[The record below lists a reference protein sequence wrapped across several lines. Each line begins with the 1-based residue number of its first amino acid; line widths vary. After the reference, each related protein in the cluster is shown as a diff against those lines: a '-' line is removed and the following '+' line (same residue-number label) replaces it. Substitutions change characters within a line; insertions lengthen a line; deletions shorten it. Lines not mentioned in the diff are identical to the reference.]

1 MPDLSQTKLNHKL
14 TLRIIEMTLVTL
26 VFSLF
31 ARPILAE
38 LHPYYFW
45 IAIFDIII
53 TSSLYLVVRSNKWP
67 KWHISLSLISSLIII
82 LPMLSISGGVN
93 SQVAFF
99 LPLYPIVGALI
110 GGRLES
116 RLMSLFLIVA
126 VLFATIFN
134 HSIINVSG
142 EYYADN
148 TSYLRG
154 FWLIL
159 AIMFSAIFGQFFLN
173 RYTELTKK
181 LTAENLQDP
190 LTELLNRRGLN
201 LHFALE
207 LEQAKETKSP
217 FCLMLID
224 IDYFKKIN
232 DQYGHDV
239 GDTCLIEVADRL
251 NKGIQSH
258 HYLAR
263 FGGEE
268 FIIVLPNTHLLE
280 AEKIAEQLR
289 QTIEDSHFSHLKL
302 PITITLGIARLH
314 GERDNALK
322 IIKRADKALYRGK
335 EKGRNRIE
343 LEN

>member
-1 MPDLSQTKLNHKL
+1 MSDVSQTQLNHKL
-14 TLRIIEMTLVTL
+14 TLRIIEMAFVTL
-26 VFSLF
+26 LFSLI
-31 ARPILAE
+31 ARPIIAE
-38 LHPYYFW
+38 LHPYYLW
-45 IAIFDIII
+45 LGIFDLII
-53 TSSLYLVVRSNKWP
+53 TGSLYVLVRSNKCP
-67 KWHISLSLISSLIII
+67 KWHISLSLISALIIM
-82 LPMLSISGGVN
+82 LPMLFISGGVN

-110 GGRLES
+110 GGRVES
-116 RLMSLFLIVA
+116 LLMSLFLIVTI
-126 VLFATIFN
+126 LFATIFS
-134 HSIINVSG
+134 HTIINVSG
-142 EYYADN
+142 EYYDAN

-159 AIMFSAIFGQFFLN
+159 AIMFSAMFGQFFLN

-181 LTAENLQDP
+181 LKAENLQDP

-201 LHFALE
+201 LHFAQE
-207 LEQAKETKSP
+207 LEQAKEKNSP

-239 GDTCLIEVADRL
+239 GDTCLIEVAERL
-251 NKGIQSH
+251 NKGIQVH

-268 FIIVLPNTHLLE
+268 FIIVLPNTPLSE
-280 AEKIAEQLR
+280 AETIAEQLR
-289 QTIEDSHFSHLKL
+289 HIIAKGRFSSFQIPL
-302 PITITLGIARLH
+302 TITLGIATLH
-314 GERDNALK
+314 GGRDNALK

-335 EKGRNRIE
+335 EKGRNCVE
-343 LEN
+343 LES